1 VLRIVTRAE
10 KEMQP
15 RRRDGATAR
24 RADAKKTLVV
34 VLLFAFVL
42 RAVAPSRLCLK
53 RRAGALA
60 RAKARFGAATNFLCR
75 C

>member
-1 VLRIVTRAE
+1 VPRIVTRAE

-15 RRRDGATAR
+15 RRRTAR
-24 RADAKKTLVV
+24 RGDAKKTLVV
-34 VLLFAFVL
+34 DLLFAFVL
-42 RAVAPSRLCLK
+42 RAVAPSRSCLK